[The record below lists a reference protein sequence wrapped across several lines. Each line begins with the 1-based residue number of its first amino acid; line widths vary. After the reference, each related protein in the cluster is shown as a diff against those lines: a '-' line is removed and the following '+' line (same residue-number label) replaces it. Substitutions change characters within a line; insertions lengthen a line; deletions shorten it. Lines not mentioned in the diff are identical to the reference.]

1 MDPVT
6 EPPPTRA
13 HKRVQIRRRT
23 LPPERREEFNR
34 RALAGEDLR
43 RLARLFNLELC
54 YARRHLDR
62 LLTRTNREM
71 AESPCL
77 PTREA
82 PVPEGMTPLEY
93 AHALL
98 GRRVRQLRNGYYEL
112 DGFPAGPREV
122 TRAANHLLR
131 SRGDEEIPY
140 PGLVP
145 LRR

>member
-1 MDPVT
+1 MT
-6 EPPPTRA
+6 EPPAKGR
-13 HKRVQIRRRT
+13 KRQQLRRRT

-34 RALAGEDLR
+34 RALAGEEIR

-54 YARRHLDR
+54 YARRHLAR
-62 LLTRTNREM
+62 LLARTERET
-71 AESPCL
+71 AQSPAL

-82 PVPEGMTPLEY
+82 AVPEGMTPLEY

-98 GRRVRQLRNGYYEL
+98 GRRVRILRNGYYEL

-122 TRAANHLLR
+122 ARAANTLLR
-131 SRGDEEIPY
+131 SRGHDEIPY

-145 LRR
+145 PRP